1 LSSVGTVAQIFFSRV
16 SFPPEAYPP
25 LAEKRFRVRIV
36 YRKVGVVYGVKTKDE
51 TNIRNRYVA
60 KTQTD
65 PYGPKVGETR
75 NGFKQQPL
83 FRPKDFTLK
92 VFSIGFFSFKSYP
105 RLRTLYEKLSSPS

>member
-1 LSSVGTVAQIFFSRV
+1 VAV
-16 SFPPEAYPP
+16 DGE
-25 LAEKRFRVRIV
+25 LAEPLSIV
-36 YRKVGVVYGVKTKDE
+36 YRKIGVVYGVKTKDE

-83 FRPKDFTLK
+83 FKTEGFYAQ
-92 VFSIGFFSFKSYP
+92 GFFYRFFQF
-105 RLRTLYEKLSSPS
+105 